1 MKKIAILVG
10 ARPNF
15 MKAAPIIR
23 ALRASKS
30 KGKVKAESSKGKE
43 KNPASDQLHLVL
55 IHSGQHYDRAMSQ
68 VFFTELGLPKPDRHL
83 GVGSGSQAEQT
94 AGVMAAL
101 EPVLREIKPALL
113 MVVGDV
119 NSTMAGAL
127 TAVKLHIPVA
137 HVEAGLRSFNR
148 EMPEEI
154 NRVVTD
160 SVSDLLFTTE
170 KSAEKN
176 LRAEGVPPGR
186 IHFVGNVMI
195 DTLLAL
201 RGKARKISYYRKLGL
216 QPGEYALV
224 TLHRPSNVDAVP
236 ELREILRA
244 LVEVSKI
251 LPVVFPVHPRTRKN
265 LEAFGLWKKSAKGPG
280 LILTEPLGY
289 LQFLSLMDRARMVLT
304 DSGGIQEET
313 TVLGVPCLTMRN
325 ETERPVT
332 VEVGTNIVVGS
343 NQKTVSSTQYAV
355 GSWSERIVAE
365 AGKILRGGGKKGRIP
380 AKWDGK
386 AAIRIVEITRKY
398 LLSSNAQAQMTK

>member
-1 MKKIAILVG
+1 MNKIAILVG

-15 MKAAPIIR
+15 MKAAPLIR
-23 ALRASKS
+23 ALRSRRL
-30 KGKVKAESSKGKE
+30 
-43 KNPASDQLHLVL
+43 PLRPFLL
-55 IHSGQHYDRAMSQ
+55 HSGQHYDREMSQ
-68 VFFTELGLPKPDRHL
+68 VFFTELGLPRPDRHL

-94 AGVMAAL
+94 ARVMAAL
-101 EPVLREIKPALL
+101 EPVLLEIRPALML
-113 MVVGDV
+113 VVGDV
-119 NSTMAGAL
+119 NSTLAGAL
-127 TAVKLHIPVA
+127 TAIKLRIPVA

-154 NRVVTD
+154 NRLVTD

-170 KSAEKN
+170 KSAERN

-201 RGKARKISYYRKLGL
+201 RGTARRMAHYRKLGL
-216 QPGEYALV
+216 RPGQYALV

-236 ELREILRA
+236 ELQEILRV
-244 LVEVSKI
+244 LIEISQS

-265 LEAFGLWKKSAKGPG
+265 LEAFGLWKKSAQGPG

-332 VEVGTNIVVGS
+332 VEMGTNIMVGS
-343 NQKTVSSTQYAV
+343 DPR
-355 GSWSERIVAE
+355 RILRE
-365 AGKILRGGGKKGRIP
+365 AKKILKDGGKKGRIP
-380 AKWDGK
+380 PGWDGK
-386 AAIRIVEITRKY
+386 AAIRIVEIIRKY
-398 LLSSNAQAQMTK
+398 LIS

>member
-23 ALRASKS
+23 ALRSRRF
-30 KGKVKAESSKGKE
+30 
-43 KNPASDQLHLVL
+43 QLRPFL

-68 VFFTELGLPKPDRHL
+68 VFFSELGLPKPDRHL

-94 AGVMAAL
+94 AGVMTAL
-101 EPVLREIKPALL
+101 EPVLRELKPALL

-127 TAVKLHIPVA
+127 TAAKLHLPVA

-201 RGKARKISYYRKLGL
+201 RGKARKISHYRKLGL
-216 QPGEYALV
+216 QPGGYALV

-244 LVEVSKI
+244 LVEVSKS

-332 VEVGTNIVVGS
+332 VEVGTNIMVGS
-343 NQKTVSSTQYAV
+343 DP
-355 GSWSERIVAE
+355 GRIVRE

-386 AAIRIVEITRKY
+386 AAIRIVEI
-398 LLSSNAQAQMTK
+398 LSKVDWRS

>member
-23 ALRASKS
+23 ALRSRRL
-30 KGKVKAESSKGKE
+30 
-43 KNPASDQLHLVL
+43 PLRPFL

-68 VFFTELGLPKPDRHL
+68 VFFTELGLPQPDRHL

-94 AGVMAAL
+94 ARVMEAL
-101 EPVLREIKPALL
+101 EPVLQEIQPALML
-113 MVVGDV
+113 VVGDV
-119 NSTMAGAL
+119 NSTLAGAL
-127 TAVKLHIPVA
+127 TAVKLRIPVA

-170 KSAEKN
+170 KSAERN

-201 RGKARKISYYRKLGL
+201 RGTARRMAHYRKLGL
-216 QPGEYALV
+216 APGQYALV

-236 ELREILRA
+236 ELQEILRV
-244 LVEVSKI
+244 LIEISQS

-265 LEAFGLWKKSAKGPG
+265 LEAFGLWKKSAPGPG

-332 VEVGTNIVVGS
+332 VEVGTNIMVGP
-343 NQKTVSSTQYAV
+343 NPR
-355 GSWSERIVAE
+355 RILRE
-365 AGKILRGGGKKGRIP
+365 ARKILRGGGKKGRIP
-380 AKWDGK
+380 PGWDGK
-386 AAIRIVEITRKY
+386 AAIRIVEIIRKY
-398 LLSSNAQAQMTK
+398 F

>member
-1 MKKIAILVG
+1 MNKIAILVG

-15 MKAAPIIR
+15 MKAAPLIR
-23 ALRASKS
+23 ALRSRRL
-30 KGKVKAESSKGKE
+30 
-43 KNPASDQLHLVL
+43 PLRPFLL
-55 IHSGQHYDRAMSQ
+55 HSGQHYDREMSQ
-68 VFFTELGLPKPDRHL
+68 VFFTELGLPRPDRHL

-94 AGVMAAL
+94 ARVMAAL
-101 EPVLREIKPALL
+101 EPVLLEIRPALML
-113 MVVGDV
+113 VVGDV
-119 NSTMAGAL
+119 NSTLAGAL
-127 TAVKLHIPVA
+127 TAIKLRIPVA

-154 NRVVTD
+154 NRLVTD

-201 RGKARKISYYRKLGL
+201 RGTARRMAHYRKLGL
-216 QPGEYALV
+216 RPGQYALV

-236 ELREILRA
+236 ELQEILRV
-244 LVEVSKI
+244 LIEISQS

-265 LEAFGLWKKSAKGPG
+265 LEAFGLWKKSAQGPG

-332 VEVGTNIVVGS
+332 VEMGTNIMVGS
-343 NQKTVSSTQYAV
+343 DPR
-355 GSWSERIVAE
+355 RILRE
-365 AGKILRGGGKKGRIP
+365 AKKILKDGGKKGRIP
-380 AKWDGK
+380 PGWDGK
-386 AAIRIVEITRKY
+386 AAIRIVEIIRKY
-398 LLSSNAQAQMTK
+398 LIS